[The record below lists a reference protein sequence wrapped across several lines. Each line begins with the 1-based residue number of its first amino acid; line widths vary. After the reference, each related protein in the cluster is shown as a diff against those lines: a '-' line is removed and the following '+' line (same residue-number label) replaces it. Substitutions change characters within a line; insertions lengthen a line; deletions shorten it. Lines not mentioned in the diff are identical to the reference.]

1 MKTQALIV
9 ADDSDL
15 RDWLTRNLGGQVGV
29 LPADHDD
36 PAGLAG
42 EIESTPGVGL
52 VFVQFD
58 AGNALE
64 RARLVEHLAERHRE
78 LPVVALGQQEDSQA
92 VLAAMRAGA
101 RDFLVVHRDDDNLTE
116 LVGRVLRRSPRTG
129 TNTVGQGQLLTV
141 FAAAP
146 DARIPF
152 LAMHMALAL
161 QTQVG
166 EEGRVL
172 LLDLSLPGGA
182 TLVFLDT
189 DQTYG
194 ALDALRDV
202 ERCDQTLIDTAFPR
216 YDNGLYFLSLP
227 EEVAGPPAI
236 DADQLQRLLET
247 LRGLFEHVVVAAD
260 AGISLAP
267 LAAAVGPARQAVLL
281 TDQSVLTS
289 RQNKHMLHGLRQID
303 CPLDN
308 VGLVLDQV
316 QSRVGLE
323 PDRLAALLDLPYLAG
338 LSGRPQA
345 RLESMN
351 AGEPMFEHAPR
362 DAFNR
367 DVLALLEQITGQTVQ
382 MPKTGFM
389 SRLFG

>member
-9 ADDSDL
+9 ANDPDL
-15 RDWLTRNLGGQVGV
+15 RDWLARNLGGQVGL

-36 PAGLAG
+36 PAGLG
-42 EIESTPGVGL
+42 TEIDATPDVGL

-58 AGNALE
+58 AGNALA
-64 RARLVEHLAERHRE
+64 RAKLVEHLAERHRD
-78 LPVVALGQQEDSQA
+78 LPVVAVGHQEDSEA

-116 LVGRVLRRSPRTG
+116 LVGRVLRRSPRTS
-129 TNTVGQGQLLTV
+129 NNVAGQGQLLTV

-146 DARIPF
+146 DPRIPF

-182 TLVFLDT
+182 TLVFLDS

-202 ERCDQTLIDTAFPR
+202 ERCDQTLVDTAFPR
-216 YDNGLYFLSLP
+216 YENGLYFLSLP
-227 EEVAGPPAI
+227 EEISGPPTI
-236 DADQLQRLLET
+236 DADQLRRLLET
-247 LRGLFEHVVVAAD
+247 LRGLFEHIVVAAD

-267 LAAAVGPARQAVLL
+267 LAAAISPARRAMLL

-303 CPLDN
+303 CPLEN

-316 QSRVGLE
+316 QAKAGLE
-323 PDRLAALLDLPYLAG
+323 PDRLATLLDLPYLAG
-338 LSGRPQA
+338 LSGRPQQ
-345 RLESMN
+345 RLEAMN
-351 AGEPMFEHAPR
+351 AGQPMFEHAPR
-362 DAFNR
+362 DGYNR
-367 DVLALLEQITGQTVQ
+367 DVLALLEQITGQAVKL
-382 MPKTGFM
+382 PKTGFI